1 MLGNRRLTV
10 FAGALLWCAGTACQ
24 RDAGDDTPGQGSG
37 DTTGAPPSVSDACTP
52 NGRVPA
58 VTSGGIGVARIGAF
72 VRDVGQSCRTR
83 DTTFTLGEG
92 IQENGAVIEFA
103 GHRVLALTAGDG
115 TISRL
120 IVADSTFRTERGLG
134 IGSTVAQLREAYGRL
149 CGAVG
154 EGTVAVWLAGL
165 PNVSFGLDTRL
176 SDLPASGSRLSE
188 DTSVIPDTARVTSL
202 WVIGEGVPCGGS

>member
-1 MLGNRRLTV
+1 V
-10 FAGALLWCAGTACQ
+10 ACQ
-24 RDAGDDTPGQGSG
+24 RDAANDTATPRAG
-37 DTTGAPPSVSDACTP
+37 DTTTASASEACTP

-58 VTSGGIGVARIGAF
+58 VTSGGIGAARIGAPL
-72 VRDVGQSCRTR
+72 REVGQSCRTR

-92 IQENGAVIEFA
+92 IQERGAIIEFA
-103 GHRVLALTAGDG
+103 GHRALALTTADG
-115 TISRL
+115 AISRL
-120 IVADSTFRTERGLG
+120 IVADSAFRTERGVG
-134 IGSTVAQLREAYGRL
+134 VGSSVAQLRDAYGQL

-165 PNVSFGLDTRL
+165 PSVSFGLDTRL
-176 SDLPASGSRLSE
+176 SDLPASGSRLSD

>member
-1 MLGNRRLTV
+1 MRGNRRLITL
-10 FAGALLWCAGTACQ
+10 AGAVVWVASACQ
-24 RDAGDDTPGQGSG
+24 RDAGNDAQSRRSG
-37 DTTGAPPSVSDACTP
+37 DTAGAPVADACAP

-58 VTSGGIGVARIGAF
+58 VSSGGIGVARIGGSM
-72 VRDVGQSCRTR
+72 REVGQSCRTR
-83 DTTFTLGEG
+83 DTTFSLGEG
-92 IQENGAVIEFA
+92 IQERGAVIEFA
-103 GHRVLALTAGDG
+103 GHRVLAITSDDG

-134 IGSTVAQLREAYGRL
+134 VGSTAGHLREAYGRL

-176 SDLPASGSRLSE
+176 SELPASGSRLS
-188 DTSVIPDTARVTSL
+188 DAPSMIPDTARVTSL
-202 WVIGEGVPCGGS
+202 WVISEGVACGGS